1 MKVVLDTNTLFVS
14 VSDRSSYYPIYLALQ
29 EGFYELVLTTDILLE
44 YEEVIGDEMGAD
56 IAADLVEFLSLASNI
71 HRITRYYKWYL
82 IVSDP
87 DDDKFVDAAVA
98 GNVDFIVTD
107 DRHFRVL
114 KNVNYPKIKTISTEE
129 FLEIAKQF
137 LAARIIN

>member
-1 MKVVLDTNTLFVS
+1 
-14 VSDRSSYYPIYLALQ
+14 
-29 EGFYELVLTTDILLE
+29 LVLTTDILLE

-87 DDDKFVDAAVA
+87 DDDKFVDAAIA

-107 DRHFRVL
+107 DRHFRV
-114 KNVNYPKIKTISTEE
+114 
-129 FLEIAKQF
+129 
-137 LAARIIN
+137 